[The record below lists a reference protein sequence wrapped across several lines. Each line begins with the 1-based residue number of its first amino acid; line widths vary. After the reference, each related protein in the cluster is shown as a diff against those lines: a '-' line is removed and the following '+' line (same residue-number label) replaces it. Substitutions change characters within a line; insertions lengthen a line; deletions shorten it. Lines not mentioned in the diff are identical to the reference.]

1 MSATFESLLSA
12 SSEAGFSSCSGH
24 ATTFDSRISRQR
36 SFPSR
41 VRSPTPANTE
51 KPPCLSA
58 TLLMSSM
65 MRTVLPT
72 PAPPKRPVLP
82 PFVYGSSRSMTLIP
96 VSNISVLVDCCSKV
110 GAGRWI
116 DQRSVAGMSPSL
128 STGLPMTFIT
138 RPSVARPTGT
148 VMGRPRSSRAC
159 PDHAVG
165 RLHGDGAHAVLAE
178 VLVDLGGDVDVRAP
192 LRLGGA
198 HADRVEDLRQLA
210 GLELDVHRRSMTW
223 TILPMLDAMVSFRIG
238 SGRGGYSACA
248 PETTSMISFVIVA

>member
-12 SSEAGFSSCSGH
+12 SSEAGFSSCRGH

-96 VSNISVLVDCCSKV
+96 VSNISVFVDCSSND

-148 VMGRPRSSRAC
+148 VIGRPRSSAGIPRTM
-159 PDHAVG
+159 PSVG
-165 RLHGDGAHAVLAE
+165 LHGDRAHAVLAE

-192 LRLGGA
+192 LGLRGA
-198 HADRVEDLRQLA
+198 HVDRVEDLRQLA
-210 GLELDVHRRSMTW
+210 GLELDVHRGSDDLDD
-223 TILPMLDAMVSFRIG
+223 LPEIG
-238 SGRGGYSACA
+238 CHGFLPIG
-248 PETTSMISFVIVA
+248 